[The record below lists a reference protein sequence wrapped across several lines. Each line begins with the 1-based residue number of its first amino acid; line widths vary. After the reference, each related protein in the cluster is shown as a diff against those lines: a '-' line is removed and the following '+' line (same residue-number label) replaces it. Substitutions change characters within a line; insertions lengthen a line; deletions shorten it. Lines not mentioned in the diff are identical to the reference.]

1 MHLSKLRSCEAAGLR
16 LGLMIALVLI
26 VWPAAAARA
35 QSSCNGVP
43 ATIVGMVPGPITG
56 TNGNDVIVGT
66 TGADQIV
73 GLGGDDIICAGAGN
87 DQVIAGDGNDT
98 LVWNPGDGN
107 DLVEGQAGSD
117 TLQVNG
123 SNASENI
130 DISANGGRVR
140 FFRDVAAVTIDIDGT
155 ERIDYHAI
163 GGADTITVGNLAG
176 TSMATVT
183 LNLAGSLTDT
193 TGDGQADTVIVN
205 GTADPDTVAIA
216 GDAGSLAVRGL
227 STTVAISSAEGS
239 LDSLQVNLLGGNDTL
254 TTEILA
260 PPSTGANKL
269 FLSLIR
275 AGSSANLN
283 QQVDVEGSKL
293 ATATALPAG
302 VIKLVLSGGLGN
314 DTLNGSQGDDLVT
327 GGDGDDLVFLDAGND
342 TFVWN
347 PGDDNDTIEGQA
359 GIDRLLFNG
368 ANISENIDISAN
380 GQRAR
385 FFRNVANV
393 TMDLNEV
400 ETIDFNALGG
410 ADTIVVNDLSGTD
423 VVEANLNLAAGGGG
437 GDAQTDTVIVNG
449 TAGDDVIQPTGDA
462 NSSAAL
468 GLAAR
473 VNITGA
479 EAANDRLTINA
490 LAGDDV
496 VDGSGLAS
504 AAIQLTADGGDGADV
519 LIGGAGA
526 DVLLGGAGD
535 DVLLGGPGPDVL
547 DGGSG
552 DNILIQD

>member
-1 MHLSKLRSCEAAGLR
+1 MHVSKLRMCGAG
-16 LGLMIALVLI
+16 GLLLSMMFAVMLI
-26 VWPAAAARA
+26 LWPAAPARA

-43 ATIVGMVPGPITG
+43 ATIIGLAPGPITG

-73 GLGGDDIICAGAGN
+73 GLGGDDLICAGAGN
-87 DQVIAGDGNDT
+87 DQIVAGDGNDT
-98 LVWNPGDGN
+98 LVWNPGDGS
-107 DLVEGQAGSD
+107 DVVEGQAGSD

-123 SNASENI
+123 SNASETI
-130 DISANGGRVR
+130 DISANGERVR
-140 FFRDVAAVTIDIDGT
+140 FFRDVAAVTMDIDDT
-155 ERIDYHAI
+155 ERVDYHAI
-163 GGADTITVGNLAG
+163 GGADMITVGNLAG
-176 TSMATVT
+176 TSVATVT

-205 GTADPDTVAIA
+205 GTANPDTVTIA

-254 TTEILA
+254 TTEILE
-260 PPSTGANKL
+260 PPSSGAKKV

-275 AGSSANLN
+275 AGSSATMS
-283 QQVDVEGSKL
+283 QQVTVEGSNL
-293 ATATALPAG
+293 ATAAVLPAG

-314 DTLNGSQGDDLVT
+314 DTLNGSQGDDLVS
-327 GGDGDDLVFLDAGND
+327 GGDGDDLALLDAGND

-393 TMDLNEV
+393 TMDLNDI

-437 GDAQTDTVIVNG
+437 DAQPDTVIVNG
-449 TAGDDVIQPTGDA
+449 TAGDDVIQPIGDA

-496 VDGSGLAS
+496 VDGSGLANG
-504 AAIQLTADGGDGADV
+504 AIQLTTDGGDGADV
-519 LIGGAGA
+519 LIGGAGD
-526 DVLLGGAGD
+526 DVLIGGAGD
-535 DVLLGGPGPDVL
+535 DVLIGGPGLDAL

-552 DNILIQD
+552 DDILIQD

>member
-1 MHLSKLRSCEAAGLR
+1 MHVSKLRICGAGGLL
-16 LGLMIALVLI
+16 LGLMIAVILI
-26 VWPAAAARA
+26 LWPAAPARA

-43 ATIVGMVPGPITG
+43 ATIIGMAPGPITG

-107 DLVEGQAGSD
+107 DVVEGQAGSD

-123 SNASENI
+123 SNASETI
-130 DISANGGRVR
+130 DISANGARVR
-140 FFRDVAAVTIDIDGT
+140 FFRDVAAATMDVDDT
-155 ERIDYHAI
+155 ERVDYHAF

-176 TSMATVT
+176 TSVATVT
-183 LNLAGSLTDT
+183 LNLAGSLNDT

-205 GTADPDTVAIA
+205 GTANPDTVTIA

-239 LDSLQVNLLGGNDTL
+239 LDSLQVNLLGGNDTI
-254 TTEILA
+254 TTEALG
-260 PPSTGANKL
+260 PPSSGAKKV

-275 AGSSANLN
+275 AGSSANMN
-283 QQVDVEGSKL
+283 QQVNVEGSTVV
-293 ATATALPAG
+293 TATALPAG
-302 VIKLVLSGGLGN
+302 VIKLMLSGGLGN

-327 GGDGDDLVFLDAGND
+327 GGDGDDLAFLGAGDD
-342 TFVWN
+342 TVVWN
-347 PGDDNDTIEGQA
+347 PGDDNDTIEGAA

-385 FFRNVANV
+385 FFRNVANI
-393 TMDLNEV
+393 TMDLNDV

-423 VVEANLNLAAGGGG
+423 LMAVNLNLAAVGG
-437 GDAQTDTVIVNG
+437 GDAQADTVIVNG
-449 TAGDDVIQPTGDA
+449 TAGDDAIQAIGDA
-462 NSSAAL
+462 NGSAAL

-479 EAANDRLTINA
+479 EAANDRLTVNA

-504 AAIQLTADGGDGADV
+504 AAIQLTTDGGDGADV

-535 DVLLGGPGPDVL
+535 DVLIGGPGPDTL

-552 DNILIQD
+552 NNILIQD